1 MWKQN
6 KTQRSESE
14 KGRKHKR
21 MIKAIKYIL
30 PAFLSILL
38 SCQNEGFYYQDEA
51 RARLEGPYEWALGT
65 DSLDY
70 SFAFYP
76 SSVTE
81 VAMNMTLFI
90 MGEVAEYERSVKIE
104 VVQDETTASAEQYS
118 CPTEI
123 RVPANAYSV
132 PFNVVLKRTTDLTSK
147 NVRLRIRITDSGDFK
162 AGVVEQNGFT
172 MKWNDMLSKPR
183 NWDELTEFFGAFSL
197 VKFRF
202 IIDTLAI
209 GEFDTNTMTW
219 GQLNNYRIVMKN
231 ALTAYNEAHPGN
243 PLKDENGQL
252 ISF

>member
-1 MWKQN
+1 MWKQI
-6 KTQRSESE
+6 KIQ
-14 KGRKHKR
+14 KHL
-21 MIKAIKYIL
+21 L
-30 PAFLSILL
+30 PLLLSIFL
-38 SCQNEGFYYQDEA
+38 SCQNEGFYFQDEA

-76 SSVTE
+76 SSVKET
-81 VAMNMTLFI
+81 AMNMTLFI
-90 MGEVAEYERSVKIE
+90 MGEATANERLVKIE
-104 VVQDETTASAEQYS
+104 VVKGETTASAEQYS

-123 RVPANAYSV
+123 SVPANAYSV
-132 PFNVVLKRTTDLTSK
+132 PFTVVLKRTSDLSSK

-172 MKWNDMLSKPR
+172 MKWNDTLSKPR
-183 NWDELTEFFGAFSL
+183 NWDELNEFFGAFSL
-197 VKFRF
+197 AKFRF
-202 IIDTLAI
+202 IIDTLGI

-231 ALTAYNEAHPGN
+231 ALTAYNESHPGN

-252 ISF
+252 VSF

>member
-1 MWKQN
+1 MWKQI
-6 KTQRSESE
+6 KIQRSE
-14 KGRKHKR
+14 G
-21 MIKAIKYIL
+21 MKYLL
-30 PAFLSILL
+30 PVFLSILL

-81 VAMNMTLFI
+81 TAMNMTLFI
-90 MGEVAEYERSVKIE
+90 MGETVPNDRFVKIE
-104 VVQDETTASAEQYS
+104 VVQNETTALPEQYS

-123 RVPANAYSV
+123 KVPANSYSV
-132 PFNVVLKRTTDLTSK
+132 PFNVVMKRTPDLSSK

-162 AGVVEQNGFT
+162 AGVAEHNGFT
-172 MKWNDMLSKPR
+172 IKWNDMLSRPR

-197 VKFRF
+197 TKFRF
-202 IIDTLAI
+202 IIDTLGI

-231 ALTAYNEAHPGN
+231 ALTTYNEANPGN

-252 ISF
+252 VSF

>member
-1 MWKQN
+1 M
-6 KTQRSESE
+6 
-14 KGRKHKR
+14 
-21 MIKAIKYIL
+21 KYVL

-38 SCQNEGFYYQDEA
+38 LSCQNESFYYQDEA

-81 VAMNMTLFI
+81 TAMNMTLFI
-90 MGEVAEYERSVKIE
+90 MGKTTPNDRLVKLE
-104 VVQDETTASAEQYS
+104 VVLSETTALPEQYL

-123 RVPANAYSV
+123 KVPANTYSV
-132 PFNVVLKRTTDLTSK
+132 PFNVVLKRTSNLSSQ
-147 NVRLRIRITDSGDFK
+147 NVRLRIRIADSGDFK
-162 AGVVEQNGFT
+162 TGVVEHNGFT
-172 MKWNDMLSKPR
+172 IKWNDMLSRPR
-183 NWDELTEFFGAFSL
+183 NWDELTEFFGTFSL
-197 VKFRF
+197 TKFRF
-202 IIDTLAI
+202 IIDTLGI

-231 ALTAYNEAHPGN
+231 ALTTYNEAHPGN

-252 ISF
+252 VNF